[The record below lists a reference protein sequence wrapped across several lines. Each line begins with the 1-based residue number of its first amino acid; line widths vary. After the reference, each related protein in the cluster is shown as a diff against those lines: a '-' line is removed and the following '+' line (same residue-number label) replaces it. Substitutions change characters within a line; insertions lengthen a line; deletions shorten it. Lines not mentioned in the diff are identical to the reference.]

1 MVLNSVQSTK
11 DYIAGLI
18 KRARAA
24 QAIAETYSQERVD
37 ELTTAI
43 AWDIVR
49 DGPAQEIAR
58 LAVEESQMGNY
69 ESKYSKLMVK
79 IKGLVRDLKDV
90 KTVGVIEHDTSRN
103 IIKIAKPVG
112 VIGAVIPCTNPEA
125 TPVIKAMNAI
135 KGRNAVIFAPHP
147 RTKKTNKFIVE
158 IMRQTLEKYDAPED
172 LLIPIEEPTLEVTNE
187 LMKQCDLIMATGG
200 AGMVKAAYSSGTPAY
215 GVGAGNAVVVVDET
229 ADLRDAAH
237 KIMLSKTFDFATSC
251 STENSLVVSEA
262 IYDDLIKNLK
272 NEGGYLLNEGEK
284 VKLKNAMWINGQL
297 NREIVAQA
305 APKIAGIAGIQVP
318 PDCKFLMVE
327 ETGVGPEYPFSGEK
341 LSVVVAI
348 YKYREFQEA
357 IDKVNEITGYQ
368 GQGHSCGI
376 HTFNEDRIMELSL
389 KTKTSRVMVRQPQ
402 CLANSGSWS
411 NGMPITLTLGCG
423 TWGGNISSEN
433 INWKHFIN
441 VTWVSIP
448 FEAKIPTDEEL
459 FGKVM
464 KQPRLSHCR

>member
-1 MVLNSVQSTK
+1 M
-11 DYIAGLI
+11 
-18 KRARAA
+18 
-24 QAIAETYSQERVD
+24 D
-37 ELTTAI
+37 ELTAI

-49 DGPAQEIAR
+49 DGPVQEIAR

-187 LMKQCDLIMATGG
+187 LMKQCDVIMATGG

-251 STENSLVVSEA
+251 STENSVVVSEA

-318 PDCKFLMVE
+318 LDCKFLMVE
-327 ETGVGPEYPFSGEK
+327 ETVGPEYPFSGK
-341 LSVVVAI
+341 TL
-348 YKYREFQEA
+348 
-357 IDKVNEITGYQ
+357 
-368 GQGHSCGI
+368 CG
-376 HTFNEDRIMELSL
+376 
-389 KTKTSRVMVRQPQ
+389 SR
-402 CLANSGSWS
+402 
-411 NGMPITLTLGCG
+411 
-423 TWGGNISSEN
+423 NIQ
-433 INWKHFIN
+433 I
-441 VTWVSIP
+441 
-448 FEAKIPTDEEL
+448 
-459 FGKVM
+459 
-464 KQPRLSHCR
+464 